1 MSRRLT
7 LGKLR
12 GLQQISDAHGIF
24 AMCAMDHRESMQ
36 RLINP
41 AHPSQV
47 TAEVLAQYKRDLTEA
62 LAPEATAVLLDPIY
76 GAAQASTFGALAGGV
91 GLLVSLEETG
101 YEHNAQSRLTTLL
114 EKWSVQ
120 KIKNMGASAVKILLY
135 YRPDLAENAAR
146 QQSVVRR
153 VSEDCARA
161 DIPFLLEPM
170 AYPFTEVERDP
181 AYFARR
187 KFTLAADTAR
197 DLTAS
202 GVDVLIEEFPIE
214 VRYDRPELLG
224 RIACEALTEASQAPW
239 ILVSTGVT
247 FDEFAGQVRIACQAG
262 ASNAL
267 PRPMMKVSASRS
279 QADMCPV
286 KVSKPSNSA
295 TRSSQVSVTSSS
307 LRRSRMSANVPAGR
321 PSRKMGRLAVCM
333 SATKSGDD
341 VSDVISQPTPT
352 VCIQVPMLEAT
363 EAIQIERKT
372 AWRNGLQGEGLGWR
386 LMNDRSRDGVDKL
399 LPKGGFH
406 PG

>member
-24 AMCAMDHRESMQ
+24 AMCAMDHRESME
-36 RLINP
+36 RLISP

-135 YRPDLAENAAR
+135 YRPDLANNAAR

-153 VSEDCARA
+153 VAEDCARA

-214 VRYDRPELLG
+214 VRYDRPEFLG

-247 FDEFAGQVRIACQAG
+247 FDEFAGQVRMACQAG
-262 ASNAL
+262 ASGFLGGRAIWEEAMHL
-267 PRPMMKVSASRS
+267 PAARERRHWLATVG
-279 QADMCPV
+279 ADRV
-286 KVSKPSNSA
+286 
-295 TRSSQVSVTSSS
+295 
-307 LRRSRMSANVPAGR
+307 RRLHDLAGEHGR
-321 PSRKMGRLAVCM
+321 PWWEKWAASAAELTQVGPNNIDRFDGTGRHRV
-333 SATKSGDD
+333 DQR
-341 VSDVISQPTPT
+341 V
-352 VCIQVPMLEAT
+352 EA
-363 EAIQIERKT
+363 
-372 AWRNGLQGEGLGWR
+372 
-386 LMNDRSRDGVDKL
+386 
-399 LPKGGFH
+399 
-406 PG
+406 